1 MNWFMQILVLP
12 LDTGPSS
19 KSKYECNF
27 FNNTD
32 LAYVP
37 ASGLFD
43 FVSNFNHFA
52 PKTFKKVSDVLVK
65 MLFPLTFCVIIL

>member
-1 MNWFMQILVLP
+1 MLP
-12 LDTGPSS
+12 QDAGTGS

-37 ASGLFD
+37 SSGLFD
-43 FVSNFNHFA
+43 FVWNF
-52 PKTFKKVSDVLVK
+52 K
-65 MLFPLTFCVIIL
+65 

>member
-1 MNWFMQILVLP
+1 MLP
-12 LDTGPSS
+12 QDVGNG
-19 KSKYECNF
+19 KGKYECNF

-43 FVSNFNHFA
+43 FVSNFKQFS
-52 PKTFKKVSDVLVK
+52 PKTFKRVSIFWDKKL
-65 MLFPLTFCVIIL
+65 L